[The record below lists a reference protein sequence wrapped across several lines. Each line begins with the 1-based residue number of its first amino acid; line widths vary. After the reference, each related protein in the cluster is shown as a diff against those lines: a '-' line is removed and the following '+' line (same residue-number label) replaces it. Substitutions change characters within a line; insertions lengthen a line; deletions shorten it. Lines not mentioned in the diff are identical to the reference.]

1 MKWKTALLLLVLSAA
16 GLIAGCA
23 SGGFIGPQPLV
34 TNPLQ
39 ASNVTFYRTKG
50 IVGIVG
56 PIYVRLDGQ
65 PLMRLWA
72 GESYSFRLD
81 PGEYILDYSIG
92 FNECRRSLLIYPT
105 QSYRF
110 RLVPNCTVWEYL
122 Q

>member
-1 MKWKTALLLLVLSAA
+1 MTRKIAVLLWVLSAA
-16 GLIAGCA
+16 GVLGGCA

-34 TNPLQ
+34 TDPLR

-50 IVGIVG
+50 LVGIVG
-56 PIYVRLDGQ
+56 PIYVRLDGE

-72 GESYSFRLD
+72 GQSYSFRLD

-92 FNECRRSLLIYPT
+92 INECRRSLLIYPG

-122 Q
+122 R